1 MIYALEEGNN
11 QGAKHTCSRY
21 NQNVPD
27 NEGLKKGYLLKQ
39 ITIEYN
45 KYRNNAIRIQISQA
59 CSNGRLRGDN
69 ER

>member
-27 NEGLKKGYLLKQ
+27 NEGLKRMP
-39 ITIEYN
+39 IET
-45 KYRNNAIRIQISQA
+45 NNY
-59 CSNGRLRGDN
+59 
-69 ER
+69 